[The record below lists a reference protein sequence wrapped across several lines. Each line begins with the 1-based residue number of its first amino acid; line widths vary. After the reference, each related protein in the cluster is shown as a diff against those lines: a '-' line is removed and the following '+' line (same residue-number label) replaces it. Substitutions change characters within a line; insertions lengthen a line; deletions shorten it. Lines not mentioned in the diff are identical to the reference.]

1 MSVPDRRRVQLAAR
15 RVARRALAS
24 VPESLLP
31 EPADRVELLSE
42 PHPGHFKRTLRPDPL
57 TSEQQRATRRL
68 LSRLDA
74 DDLAEIERRIAEHPH
89 MLAGYEAASEE
100 TKRHLLLHLGM
111 HLLVP
116 AVYEKTG
123 LRLGN
128 PPDDVH
134 AMARGALAEA
144 GGLYEADLVA
154 DALAGAGVE
163 MSQVRAGLDF
173 GCSSG
178 RVVRVLDAAYPET
191 QWSGCDPNAEAIAW
205 AGSHLHGIEF
215 ARSGDHPPLMLETG
229 SLDLVYAISIWS
241 HFAPDLGLRWFDEM
255 HRLLR
260 PGGHLVMTTHGV
272 MSVDYYASGAARSP
286 EQSAEIEK
294 ALYRDGWW
302 YKAEFGKAGDWGV
315 VNPDWGTAFLT
326 PEWVLS
332 RLTPRWKVLD
342 FAIGRNA
349 GNQDVYVLERA

>member
-1 MSVPDRRRVQLAAR
+1 MPAPDRRRAQLAAR
-15 RVARRALAS
+15 GVVRRALAAL
-24 VPESLLP
+24 PPSLIP
-31 EPADRVELLSE
+31 EPPARAERAPE
-42 PHPGHFKRTLRPDPL
+42 PQPQDFARTLQPDRL
-57 TSEQQRATRRL
+57 ASEDQAATSRL

-74 DDLAEIERRIAEHPH
+74 ADVAEIERRIAEHPQ
-89 MLAGYEAASEE
+89 MLRGYESAPEP
-100 TKRHLLLHLGM
+100 TRRHLLLHLGM

-123 LRLGN
+123 LRLGH

-134 AMARGALAEA
+134 AMARGPLSEA
-144 GGLYEADLVA
+144 GGLYEADMIA
-154 DALAGAGVE
+154 DALASAGVDIA
-163 MSQVRAGLDF
+163 QARTALDF

-178 RVVRVLDAAYPET
+178 RVVRVLDAAYPKT

-215 ARSGDHPPLMLETG
+215 ARSGNHPPLMVETS

-241 HFAPDLGLRWFDEM
+241 HFAPELGLRWFDEM
-255 HRLLR
+255 HRVLR

-272 MSVDYYASGAARSP
+272 MSVDYYATGGARAP
-286 EQSAEIEK
+286 LQSQQIER

-302 YKAEFGKAGDWGV
+302 YKGEFGDEGDWGV

-332 RLTPRWKVLD
+332 RLTPRWRVLE
-342 FAIGRNA
+342 FALGRNA